1 LGIGHWSF
9 LKTFPLRFFN
19 NRLYY
24 SHVRIQVDNLR
35 QEFGETIA
43 LDDVSFSF
51 ESGQVHGFIGPNG
64 SGKTTTLRILATL
77 QEPTAGDAFFDDIS
91 CLEYPDLIQPMIG
104 FVPDVM
110 YLRPGITV
118 EDYLD
123 YFARVALPDDDERE
137 AKLREVMEFT
147 GVTPI
152 ADKLL
157 PTLSRGMQQR
167 LALGREL
174 MHDPPVLLLDEPAAG
189 LDPRA
194 RMDLLEMLRTLAERG
209 KAIFLSSHILDELT
223 QICHAVTILELGKVM
238 EHGPLADIRA
248 RQLPSRT
255 ISVRVLEGVEPLHQ
269 RLAEMELPDNPRIE
283 GNAVQFDLPGGD
295 AELAKVSADLQ
306 SSGLKLLEFSP
317 INGELSRIYFKATK
331 GEVQ

>member
-1 LGIGHWSF
+1 
-9 LKTFPLRFFN
+9 
-19 NRLYY
+19 
-24 SHVRIQVDNLR
+24 VRIRVENLR
-35 QEFGETIA
+35 QEFGETVA

-77 QEPTAGDAFFDDIS
+77 QEPTAGDAFFDDVS
-91 CLEYPDLIQPMIG
+91 CLEYPDLIQPKVG

-110 YLRPGITV
+110 HLRQGITV

-123 YFARVALPDDDERE
+123 YFARVALPNAAECE
-137 AKLREVMEFT
+137 AKLREVMDFT

-157 PTLSRGMQQR
+157 PALSRGMQQR

-174 MHDPPVLLLDEPAAG
+174 MHDPEVLLLDEPAAG

-194 RMDLLEMLRTLAERG
+194 RLDLLGMLRELAERG
-209 KAIFLSSHILDELT
+209 KAVFLSSHILDELT
-223 QICHAVTILELGKVM
+223 QICHAVTILERGKVM
-238 EHGPLADIRA
+238 EHGPLADIRK
-248 RQLPSRT
+248 RHLPNRT
-255 ISVRVLEGVEPLHQ
+255 ITARVLEGAEALRN
-269 RLAEMELPDNPRIE
+269 RLCEMKLPENPRIE
-283 GNAVQFDLPGGD
+283 GNAVQFELSGGD
-295 AELAKVSADLQ
+295 AELAEVSADIQ
-306 SSGLKLLEFSP
+306 SSGLKLIEFSP
-317 INGELSRIYFKATK
+317 VNGELSRIYFKATK

>member
-1 LGIGHWSF
+1 MKVSA
-9 LKTFPLRFFN
+9 K
-19 NRLYY
+19 
-24 SHVRIQVDNLR
+24 NLR

-43 LDDVSFSF
+43 LDDVSFAF
-51 ESGQVHGFIGPNG
+51 QSGQVHGFIGPNG

-77 QEPTAGDAFFDDIS
+77 QEPTSGDAFIDGIS
-91 CLEYPDLIQPMIG
+91 CLEYPDLIRPLVG

-110 YLRPGITV
+110 FLRPGITV
-118 EDYLD
+118 EEYLD
-123 YFARVALPDDDERE
+123 YFARVALPDTTERK

-157 PTLSRGMQQR
+157 PELSRGMQQR

-209 KAIFLSSHILDELT
+209 KAVFLSSHILDELT
-223 QICHAVTILELGKVM
+223 QLCHAVTILELGKVM
-238 EHGPLADIRA
+238 EHGPLEAVRM
-248 RQLPSRT
+248 RQLPSRSIT
-255 ISVRVLEGVEPLHQ
+255 ARVLEGPEPLRQ
-269 RLAEMELPDNPRIE
+269 TLSEMELPVNPRIE
-283 GNAVQFDLPGGD
+283 GDAVQFDLPGGD
-295 AELAKVSADLQ
+295 AELAKVTAALQ
-306 SSGLKLLEFSP
+306 SAGLTLLEFSP
-317 INGELSRIYFKATK
+317 ADGELSRIYFKATK